1 MKFLYNYKNIYGL
14 CNKTTTTTT
23 KILNI
28 SCHFKKIKITSIL
41 NDVSRLKINSQ
52 PLPSGVFFF
61 LFFFS
66 L

>member
-14 CNKTTTTTT
+14 CNKTTTTT

-52 PLPSGVFFF
+52 PLPSGVFFLF
-61 LFFFS
+61 LFS